1 MKLKIF
7 TIFLVM
13 LFLSCSSRSEK
24 INNGLSTIV
33 ISSDHSIGENILN
46 FAILDQDGNQIT
58 NELKKTV
65 IKNIDSNK
73 EKSINSTYQIWFEG
87 KGAYKSNLSFEES
100 GFHELIIYFDNYESK
115 AIFNV
120 NKKSTTPEIGQ
131 RPPDI
136 KTLFTNTKSELY
148 KITSDPNPEP
158 DFYNLSYEDSIKNLK
173 PTVILFSTPALCVSG
188 TCGPILNN
196 LKKVKINYDKYNFIH
211 IEVYKNFIGKTLR
224 DLDSLEVTE
233 PVMTWGLP
241 TEPWIFFLDGNGI
254 LRSKF
259 EGYMTENEMILELN
273 ILE

>member
-7 TIFLVM
+7 TIFLIM
-13 LFLSCSSRSEK
+13 LFLSCSSRTEK
-24 INNGLSTIV
+24 LNDGLSTIV

-273 ILE
+273 NLE

>member
-13 LFLSCSSRSEK
+13 IFLSCSSVSEK
-24 INNGLSTIV
+24 INNDLSIIV
-33 ISSDHSIGENILN
+33 ISSDHSVGENILN

-58 NELKKTV
+58 NELKKIV

-87 KGAYKSNLSFEES
+87 KGAYKSNLYFEES

>member
-7 TIFLVM
+7 TIFLIM
-13 LFLSCSSRSEK
+13 LFLSCSSRTEK
-24 INNGLSTIV
+24 LNDGLSTIV